1 MGKLKLRLMIILRMV
16 MAEPVRTCLGCGKKF
31 VKSKLLRFVLVVNK
45 VVPDTGALVSGRGA
59 YCCRDEK
66 CIKLFV
72 KNKKRVSR
80 AFRRDISD
88 IRIELALIFRS
99 QE

>member
-1 MGKLKLRLMIILRMV
+1 MG
-16 MAEPVRTCLGCGKKF
+16 EPVRTCLGCGKKSA
-31 VKSKLLRFVLVVNK
+31 KHKLLRFGLVVNK
-45 VVPDTGALVSGRGA
+45 VVPDTGVQVSGRGA

-66 CIKLFV
+66 CIKFFLQ
-72 KNKKRVSR
+72 NKKRVSR